1 MVHVDDLLFTGSR
14 EFWTQKFL
22 PTMQQKFS
30 VSYKML
36 GGTGT
41 EINFLKGRLVMLSDG
56 MMIAPGTSAAKVVEC
71 FEKHFGHARVQ
82 KVPCGSALQQEDN
95 SQKLTPTDAK
105 NLRSV
110 IGLLLYLSRDRVDIM
125 FGVKEFASAVS
136 SPSLCSVQRLR
147 KRIGFIKY
155 TGDIGVKL
163 PFPEHGVG
171 KFKQGT
177 EVFWLL
183 ETYTD
188 ADWSSNKARRRSTS
202 CSTHFVNGCFAY
214 GSSRS
219 QKVVSLSSAES
230 ELHSMIGG
238 CCDGIFIRSCLQFLL
253 SVDVE
258 HHQFTDNSA
267 ARQLISRQGVGRI
280 RHLSG
285 KLLWMQSKVMDGDVI
300 THQVPTLW
308 NYSDV

>member
-125 FGVKEFASAVS
+125 FGVKKFASAMS

-147 KRIGFIKY
+147 KRIGFTKY
-155 TGDIGVKL
+155 TGDIGVNCR
-163 PFPEHGVG
+163 FQNMV
-171 KFKQGT
+171 
-177 EVFWLL
+177 L
-183 ETYTD
+183 E
-188 ADWSSNKARRRSTS
+188 S
-202 CSTHFVNGCFAY
+202 
-214 GSSRS
+214 SSRA
-219 QKVVSLSSAES
+219 QKCF
-230 ELHSMIGG
+230 G
-238 CCDGIFIRSCLQFLL
+238 FLRPTQMQTGAQTRHTGEAL
-253 SVDVE
+253 
-258 HHQFTDNSA
+258 A
-267 ARQLISRQGVGRI
+267 A
-280 RHLSG
+280 
-285 KLLWMQSKVMDGDVI
+285 QSI
-300 THQVPTLW
+300 L
-308 NYSDV
+308 

>member
-1 MVHVDDLLFTGSR
+1 M
-14 EFWTQKFL
+14 
-22 PTMQQKFS
+22 
-30 VSYKML
+30 
-36 GGTGT
+36 
-41 EINFLKGRLVMLSDG
+41 
-56 MMIAPGTSAAKVVEC
+56 VEC

-82 KVPCGSALQQEDN
+82 KVPCDSALQQEDN
-95 SQKLTPTDAK
+95 SQKPTPADAK
-105 NLRSV
+105 NFRSV
-110 IGLLLYLSRDRVDIM
+110 IRLLLYLSRDRVDIM
-125 FGVKEFASAVS
+125 FGVKELASAMS

-147 KRIGFIKY
+147 KLIGFIKY
-155 TGDIGVKL
+155 TCDIGVKL